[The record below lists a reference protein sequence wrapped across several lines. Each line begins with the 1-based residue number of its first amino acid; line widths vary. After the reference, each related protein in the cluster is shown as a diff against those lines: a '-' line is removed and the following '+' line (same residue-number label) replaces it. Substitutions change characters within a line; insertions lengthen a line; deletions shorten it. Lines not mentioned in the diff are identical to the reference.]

1 MFLLACPKKLW
12 VDYCHFKEH
21 YKMVA
26 TDLGKQQA
34 IDVDATVI
42 LQINFT
48 ENLYQDENATTSFKN
63 HKKPI

>member
-21 YKMVA
+21 YKMA
-26 TDLGKQQA
+26 TIDLGKQQA
-34 IDVDATVI
+34 IDVAATII

-48 ENLYQDENATTSFKN
+48 ENPCQDGNATTSFKN
-63 HKKPI
+63 QKKPI

>member
-1 MFLLACPKKLW
+1 MFLLACPKNLW

-26 TDLGKQQA
+26 IDLGKQQA

-48 ENLYQDENATTSFKN
+48 ENLYQDGNATTSFKN